1 MRARGT
7 ASPSAQTP
15 ELCVRAAPVR
25 CMRAQMCVREHARM
39 RAARACQCAR
49 PHARD
54 TYAAGA
60 DEPRARTT
68 SAVDTNRMLPGHG
81 GRAHAE
87 HATPGAQRSA
97 AAATRTHV
105 PRQPVA
111 TRSAASRTRI
121 VCTSAAF
128 LLRYGHDGHANPFVV
143 HQQEKKDNFCLFDR
157 RHGLRRAARQRRV
170 GIPASGCAGCRP
182 GCGWASCP
190 GLHKPRACGAGA
202 GAGAAFSV

>member
-1 MRARGT
+1 
-7 ASPSAQTP
+7 
-15 ELCVRAAPVR
+15 
-25 CMRAQMCVREHARM
+25 MCVREHARM

-143 HQQEKKDNFCLFDR
+143 HQQVDHFFLKKKDKLPFRQTPWPAEGGTAAAGGDTCQR
-157 RHGLRRAARQRRV
+157 LRWLPSWLRL
-170 GIPASGCAGCRP
+170 G
-182 GCGWASCP
+182 
-190 GLHKPRACGAGA
+190 
-202 GAGAAFSV
+202 